1 VRGIRVRTIEEN
13 IMGDGSDFLFEQ
25 IQFLRQYVQDL
36 ELELQQERE
45 RFEDAEAQVKTL
57 EAIIAGFVREGK

>member
-1 VRGIRVRTIEEN
+1 
-13 IMGDGSDFLFEQ
+13 MGDGSDFLFEQ